1 MGLAIVAGIVALAPP
16 HAHAPRELAP
26 MFVPRDRRDPCGRV
40 PRNFLRHLLARIDPP
55 NFSLEFAD
63 QFSCGKTQRERPV
76 NVNETARR
84 IDNPPRFPPT
94 PGPVLFSS

>member
-63 QFSCGKTQRERPV
+63 QFSCGKPSEK
-76 NVNETARR
+76 
-84 IDNPPRFPPT
+84 
-94 PGPVLFSS
+94 GP